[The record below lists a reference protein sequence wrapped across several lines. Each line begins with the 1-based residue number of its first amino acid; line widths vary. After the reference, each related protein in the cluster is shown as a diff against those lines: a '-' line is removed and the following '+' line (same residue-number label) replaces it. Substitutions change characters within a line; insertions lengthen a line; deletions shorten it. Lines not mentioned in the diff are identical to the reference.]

1 MMKPM
6 KSAITPVIAFALLCG
21 CDAPPG
27 DSDMDSFY
35 FDPGSPRTR
44 ASQPRPVESR
54 STLLSNLGELNM
66 GQTAVLPD
74 NGGVF
79 IGEGELIRLLDVQ
92 APSGKDAIV
101 ATIAM
106 SVFVADGRID
116 ATRYPPFLGIIE
128 FGQGASVQRIE
139 FDLPGPNIQGANL
152 RSDPPLNTY
161 DNGVALSVPGS
172 SFRVFARNNQ
182 DAESVLGGFGITP
195 TPLEPITYEG
205 RAHIVPY
212 PVGTNS
218 LLKRSAYITGA
229 LQTMA
234 AAATATLAVPPYAK
248 KLRVFREPFTA
259 TLDVVLSVPNGT
271 VTIPIAASDLGEIEL
286 PSGLKNIDITN
297 TSVGAIDSVVA
308 QFDVG
313 F

>member
-1 MMKPM
+1 MTRMKPAVTP
-6 KSAITPVIAFALLCG
+6 AILALALLWG
-21 CDAPPG
+21 ACDLPPG
-27 DSDMDSFY
+27 EDMEQYY
-35 FDPGSPRTR
+35 FDPGNPRTR

-54 STLLSNLGELNM
+54 PTLLSNVGELNM
-66 GQTAVLPD
+66 GRTAILPD
-74 NGGVF
+74 NGGAV

-116 ATRYPPFLGIIE
+116 TTRYPPFLGIIE
-128 FGQGASVQRIE
+128 FGQGGSVQRIE

-152 RSDPPLNTY
+152 RSDPPLSSF
-161 DNGVALSVPGS
+161 DNGIAISVPGS
-172 SFRVFARNNQ
+172 SFRAFARNNQ

-195 TPLEPITYEG
+195 APLEPVTYEG
-205 RAHIVPY
+205 RAHIVPF

-229 LQTMA
+229 LQSMGA
-234 AAATATLAVPPYAK
+234 AVTATLAVPPYAK
-248 KLRVFREPFTA
+248 RLRVFREPFTA

-271 VTIPIAASDLGEIEL
+271 ATISIPASDLGEIPL

-297 TSVGAIDSVVA
+297 TSAGAIDSVVA